1 MQISLEEIQTLSI
14 LDAVGDNQSASQ
26 RDLSRTTGLNLA
38 NVNFLLRRL
47 AEKGQVKLRNVSKN
61 PNKRRYLYILTP
73 RGIAEKS
80 RLTLRFAARTLREY
94 SRTLDL
100 VSQSLSRLV
109 MIGVRQVV
117 LLGANEVAELVIEAA
132 SDIPELEVVGIISPQ
147 RAGGKC
153 RGIPISR
160 SVNGVVFDRAIPCD
174 DIDIHTTSLAN
185 QTGIPMDKIWLM

>member
-1 MQISLEEIQTLSI
+1 MEISLEEIQTLSI
-14 LDAVGDNQSASQ
+14 LDAVGDNQRVSQ

-38 NVNFLLRRL
+38 KVNFLLRRL
-47 AEKGQVKLRNVSKN
+47 AEKGQVKLRNVSKS

-100 VSQSLSRLV
+100 VSQSLYRLAEA
-109 MIGVRQVV
+109 GVRRIV
-117 LLGANEVAELVIEAA
+117 LLGANEVAELVIEAVG
-132 SDIPELEVVGIISPQ
+132 SIPELEVVGIISPQ

-153 RGIPISR
+153 RGVPILR
-160 SVNGVVFDRAIPCD
+160 SVNGLVFDRAIPCD
-174 DIDIHTTSLAN
+174 DIDIHNAALAN